1 MKRRRIAVVTGTR
14 AEYGLLFPVMR
25 EIENDPDLEL
35 QLIVTGSHLSSE
47 FGNTIKEIEKDGLP
61 IVWKVEMLLSG
72 DSASAVTKS
81 LGLAILGF
89 ADALEHL
96 KPDML
101 LLLGDRYEIFGA
113 ASAALLA
120 GIPIAHIHGGEVTR
134 GAWDDSLRHGITKM
148 ASLHFVAHETYR
160 KRVIQ
165 MGESPDTVFMVGPSC
180 LDSLRN
186 LTLPGREELE
196 EDLGISLNSP
206 LLLITCHPETL
217 SSLTGEEQI
226 DRLLKALEKFP
237 SATMIFTGANA
248 DSNGRIINKKIKAF
262 CAEDPRKRAF
272 SLSLGMKRYWGM
284 LSLANAVVGNSSSGI
299 IEAPLFNV
307 PVVNIGRRQ
316 EGRIRDAFVQDCPF
330 EEESIV
336 RAIDTALLKV
346 RPAEKKTLQEF
357 QSPSELM
364 VELLKTVP
372 FETPKDFFDL
382 PGGGEI

>member
-1 MKRRRIAVVTGTR
+1 MRRKRIAVVTGTR
-14 AEYGLLFPVMR
+14 AEYGLLYWVLR
-25 EIENDPDLEL
+25 EIENDQDLDL
-35 QLIVTGSHLSSE
+35 QLIVTGSHLSPE
-47 FGNTIKEIEKDGLP
+47 FGNTILEIKKDGLP
-61 IVWKVEMLLSG
+61 ISWKVEMLLSG

-165 MGESPDTVFMVGPSC
+165 MGESPDTVFVVGPSC

-186 LTLPGREELE
+186 LTLPGKEELE
-196 EDLGISLNSP
+196 EDMGISLNSP
-206 LLLITCHPETL
+206 LLLITCHSETL

-226 DRLLKALEKFP
+226 DRLLKALQRFP
-237 SATMIFTGANA
+237 SAAMVFTGANA
-248 DSNGRIINKKIKAF
+248 DRDGQVINKKIKAF

-284 LSLANAVVGNSSSGI
+284 LSLANAVVGNSSSGMF
-299 IEAPLFNV
+299 EAPLFNV

-316 EGRIRDAFVQDCPF
+316 EGRIRDMLVQDCTF
-330 EEESIV
+330 EEEPIV
-336 RAIDTALLKV
+336 RTIEAALLKV

-357 QSPSELM
+357 QSPAELM
-364 VELLKTVP
+364 VELLKTAP
-372 FETPKDFFDL
+372 FETPKGFFDL
-382 PGGGEI
+382 PGGEI